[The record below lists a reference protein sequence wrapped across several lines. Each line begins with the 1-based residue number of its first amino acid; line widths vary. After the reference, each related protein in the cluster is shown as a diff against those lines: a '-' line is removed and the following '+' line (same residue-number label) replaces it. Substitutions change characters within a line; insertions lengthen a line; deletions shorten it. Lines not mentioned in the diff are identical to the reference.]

1 MKQFFCFCLGVI
13 YFQVNAQNN
22 LVLSYDTFLVHVS
35 KYNPLAKRAENEKKY
50 GDLQYRAARGSYDPI
65 ISGNFD
71 QKEFNNKNYYTT
83 LNAEVKQPI
92 FTSQYFKFGYDYGVG
107 GFVNPEYATS
117 LSGLPYVGME
127 VGVLQGLLIDKRR
140 AEVLKSKEYLNYYAA
155 ENRIQLNTLLFD
167 ASSRYFDWLFS
178 LKQVSLNNYF
188 MQVAKQRLLG
198 IEALASIGEKA
209 AVDTVEAAIFYQT
222 RLMDLQ
228 SALIDNQKTANEMT
242 SFNWQITGPALFT
255 DSLIA
260 SDSLEMY
267 FTKAKTLLRTSLYQT
282 APTNPILS
290 KYGALQKVLEIDNR
304 LKREMIKPNLN
315 LKFNFLSDNANPNA
329 QMVSS
334 NNYKVGANLSFPLLL
349 RNPNNEYK
357 LSKVLTQ
364 NNNLE
369 LSNKTNEL
377 NFKINAL
384 RKTIDILLQQLE
396 NAARTATYSKT
407 LEEAEKMKFLNGE
420 STLFMLNTREN
431 KWLESE
437 IKLAEYKLKFIK
449 TILNWIYLNGD
460 LNYKF

>member
-1 MKQFFCFCLGVI
+1 
-13 YFQVNAQNN
+13 
-22 LVLSYDTFLVHVS
+22 
-35 KYNPLAKRAENEKKY
+35 
-50 GDLQYRAARGSYDPI
+50 
-65 ISGNFD
+65 
-71 QKEFNNKNYYTT
+71 
-83 LNAEVKQPI
+83 
-92 FTSQYFKFGYDYGVG
+92 
-107 GFVNPEYATS
+107 
-117 LSGLPYVGME
+117 
-127 VGVLQGLLIDKRR
+127 
-140 AEVLKSKEYLNYYAA
+140 
-155 ENRIQLNTLLFD
+155 
-167 ASSRYFDWLFS
+167 
-178 LKQVSLNNYF
+178 

-460 LNYKF
+460 LNYRF